1 MATLTI
7 RNISPEIVE
16 SLKILARRNR
26 RSMEQEVRVLIE
38 EHIGQRMALLEQI
51 EEAWARQ
58 KRRPDAGEIETW
70 IDTGRR

>member
-1 MATLTI
+1 VATLTI

-58 KRRPDAGEIETW
+58 KRRPDAAEIETW
-70 IDTGRR
+70 IDTRRQ